1 MNNLDY
7 DNLSIDELA
16 MAINL
21 DKEERELLDS
31 IENDEWVS
39 ISNEKEEIGVLK
51 SMINKFTKSN
61 KKNRVRIRYH
71 SSYLITKKFNNHYPQ
86 HKSLYI

>member
-61 KKNRVRIRYH
+61 KKKIELESDIIH
-71 SSYLITKKFNNHYPQ
+71 LI
-86 HKSLYI
+86 

>member
-61 KKNRVRIRYH
+61 KK
-71 SSYLITKKFNNHYPQ
+71 K
-86 HKSLYI
+86 